1 LPLCTIAANAA
12 STEPP
17 PGNTDLRIETFALW
31 LTWAA
36 TTAAAVWLAR
46 RFVTRVP
53 WRTGVLL
60 ALLPLVFTGKAFL
73 RGDLYGP
80 ADLYSQHD
88 PWKAVAAENGVDRIH
103 NPILSDL
110 AFANLPWR
118 AAVREAFVNGRL
130 PLWNRFVLGG
140 NPLLGTAQAA
150 VFHPSTWLGLFL
162 PLALSWT
169 FSCAFTIF
177 LALLCGW
184 LFFREL
190 CRSDAAALVGAVG
203 WGFSTF
209 VLFWDG

>member
-1 LPLCTIAANAA
+1 
-12 STEPP
+12 
-17 PGNTDLRIETFALW
+17 
-31 LTWAA
+31 
-36 TTAAAVWLAR
+36 
-46 RFVTRVP
+46 VTRVP

-60 ALLPLVFTGKAFL
+60 VLLPLVFTGKAFL

-80 ADLYSQHD
+80 ADLYYQHE

-150 VFHPSTWLGLFL
+150 VFHPSTWLGMS
-162 PLALSWT
+162 P
-169 FSCAFTIF
+169 
-177 LALLCGW
+177 
-184 LFFREL
+184 EL
-190 CRSDAAALVGAVG
+190 RRRANRGRQ
-203 WGFSTF
+203 
-209 VLFWDG
+209 